1 MAVLKTDVDSLEE
14 NVEIEDIGPEKKGE
28 SKGRMDFP
36 DRARNLAVAR
46 SAMDKH
52 GYSAI
57 PGIPKKW
64 KGRSGYFF
72 EVISPGEIKIT
83 GGDTTETLTG
93 GRSHIMKDPARI
105 AKVIENSRRPG
116 SIVEVGAEYQETES
130 APAAAP
136 RRRAAP
142 APAPAAR
149 LEGRA
154 PAPAQAEHDAL
165 KSEDAPE
172 PPEEA
177 PKPPAPAIPGRSEFD
192 VTKEKITAVADS
204 DAVPGIEEIG
214 RRQSETIEE
223 PLNLGESEPLN
234 LGESEADEF
243 VLTLREMGYS
253 EELIDSIPANL
264 RAHFLR
270 LAKGA
275 RK

>member
-1 MAVLKTDVDSLEE
+1 MAVSKTDVDSLEE
-14 NVEIEDIGPEKKGE
+14 KVEIEEIGPEKKGE
-28 SKGRMDFP
+28 AKGRMDFP

-46 SAMDKH
+46 SAMGKH

-57 PGIPKKW
+57 QGIPKKW

-83 GGDTTETLTG
+83 GGDTTKTLTG
-93 GRSHIMKDPARI
+93 GKSFIMKDAAKI

-130 APAAAP
+130 APA
-136 RRRAAP
+136 
-142 APAPAAR
+142 
-149 LEGRA
+149 
-154 PAPAQAEHDAL
+154 PAPAQAPE
-165 KSEDAPE
+165 EAPE

-177 PKPPAPAIPGRSEFD
+177 LDLDIPGRTDID
-192 VTKEKITAVADS
+192 VTKDKITVVADS